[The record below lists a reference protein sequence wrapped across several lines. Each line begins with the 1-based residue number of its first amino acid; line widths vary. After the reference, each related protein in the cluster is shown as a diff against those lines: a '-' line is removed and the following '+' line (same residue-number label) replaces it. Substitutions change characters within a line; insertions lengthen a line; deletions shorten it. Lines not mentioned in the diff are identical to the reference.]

1 MNTFRRR
8 TIRID
13 IAMTTQTTNNHP
25 VQLMTIVSR
34 IEARS
39 AVGLEKYSG
48 KEEETVR
55 SPKRIGGRWIS
66 SDIRNLMEDRKME
79 DWKY

>member
-1 MNTFRRR
+1 MNTFRR
-8 TIRID
+8 TKKRID
-13 IAMTTQTTNNHP
+13 IGMTTQTTNHP
-25 VQLMTIVSR
+25 VQLMTIVRR

-66 SDIRNLMEDRKME
+66 SDIRNLMED
-79 DWKY
+79 WKY